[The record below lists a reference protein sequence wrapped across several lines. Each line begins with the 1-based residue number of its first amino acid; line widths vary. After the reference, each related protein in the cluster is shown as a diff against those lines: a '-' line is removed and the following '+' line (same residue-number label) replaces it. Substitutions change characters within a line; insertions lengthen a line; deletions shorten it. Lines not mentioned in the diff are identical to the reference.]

1 MSDYTRAFAISAS
14 GMALERLRLEVA
26 ATNLA
31 NANATKLNGGRPYQ
45 PERVVAAPANRFDE
59 MLSDN
64 ASPLALRGVGA
75 VEVQTVNVAPR
86 VQQDAGNPQA
96 DAQGLVSMPAIN
108 PVEEMV
114 TVMSSVRAFEAD
126 VRALDAARTMALKA
140 LAIGSNNS

>member
-14 GMALERLRLEVA
+14 GMGLERLRLEVA

-31 NANATKLNGGRPYQ
+31 NANATKTQNGRTYAPQ
-45 PERVVAAPANRFDE
+45 RVVAAPANRFDD
-59 MLSDN
+59 MLGDGI
-64 ASPLALRGVGA
+64 SPLSLRGVGA
-75 VEVQTVNVAPR
+75 VEVQTMNVAPR
-86 VQQDAGNPQA
+86 VEQDPGNPQA
-96 DAQGLVSMPAIN
+96 DAQGLVAMPAIN

-140 LAIGSNNS
+140 IEIGAPNS